1 MILRGVFFCILKST
15 SHSTNVYVMD
25 NCLTVLLQDFAIHL
39 MPKRSWL
46 AVQIACHPFYTPL
59 SAQHRYQSL
68 VDRHQT
74 VLQGTWILPVAQPPA
89 DTDPEQVFHP
99 YFVLFIHAGSS
110 WSLPEKK
117 KKKTT
122 LKDCKGENRE
132 RCKCQRLQHW
142 YCCPR
147 YTMNIS
153 GNPHLF
159 MFCSRLIPALADVLA
174 AESLCWT

>member
-46 AVQIACHPFYTPL
+46 AGQIACHPFCTPL

-74 VLQGTWILPVAQPPA
+74 VPQDTWILPVAQPPA

-117 KKKTT
+117 KKKWPW
-122 LKDCKGENRE
+122 KIARE
-132 RCKCQRLQHW
+132 RTERDANARDFSIDTVVPGTAWIFQAILICLCSV
-142 YCCPR
+142 P
-147 YTMNIS
+147 
-153 GNPHLF
+153 GLF
-159 MFCSRLIPALADVLA
+159 LPWLMF
-174 AESLCWT
+174 

>member
-1 MILRGVFFCILKST
+1 MCFKMILRGVFFCILKST
-15 SHSTNVYVMD
+15 SHSTNVCVMD
-25 NCLTVLLQDFAIHL
+25 NCLTALLQDFAIHL

-74 VLQGTWILPVAQPPA
+74 VPQGTWILPVAQPPA

-117 KKKTT
+117 KKKTKND
-122 LKDCKGENRE
+122 LE
-132 RCKCQRLQHW
+132 RLQGKEQREMQMPETSALILLSQVHHE
-142 YCCPR
+142 YFRQSSFVYVLFQAYSCP
-147 YTMNIS
+147 
-153 GNPHLF
+153 G
-159 MFCSRLIPALADVLA
+159 
-174 AESLCWT
+174 